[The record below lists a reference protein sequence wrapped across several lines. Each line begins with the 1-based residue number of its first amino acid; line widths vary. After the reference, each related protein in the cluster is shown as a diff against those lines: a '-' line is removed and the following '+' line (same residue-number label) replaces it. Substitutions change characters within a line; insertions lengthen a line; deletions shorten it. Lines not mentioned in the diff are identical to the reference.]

1 MRMVLFEPACAG
13 APTRLTRIFIG
24 FANVSKL
31 SGSLQ
36 VPDRCG
42 DYDGAVFLAKE
53 DASTS
58 RPSRALREAP
68 PSFVSTPLAMGA
80 HLSAPRRIPIS
91 VVWLV
96 IVLVVLLAAGN
107 AAAAPAQHPTLAHDN
122 TERLFP

>member
-1 MRMVLFEPACAG
+1 MDFFRPARAG
-13 APTRLTRIFIG
+13 ASARLTRIFIG

-42 DYDGAVFLAKE
+42 DYDDPMFLAKE
-53 DASTS
+53 DASKS
-58 RPSRALREAP
+58 GPSRALREAP

-80 HLSAPRRIPIS
+80 HPSTPRRIPVS
-91 VVWLV
+91 LVWLV

-107 AAAAPAQHPTLAHDN
+107 ASAASAVHATLALDN
-122 TERLFP
+122 FEGLGP